1 MFNGIVYNQGII
13 KNIKRNPKCVKG
25 SLVIEINSNI
35 SFHKNDIGESVCCDG
50 VCLTLIRI
58 KKKSFLFYLSKETLK
73 RSNFKN
79 VKLGKHINIEKSLYH
94 GKKISGHYIQ
104 GHVDTTSKVISIK
117 IIDKSWIVNFK
128 LNRKYHKFIV
138 EKGSISINGVSLTV
152 SKVRK
157 NSFEITIIPHT
168 LKLTNL
174 INLKKGDLVNIE
186 FDMVGKYLNNIQLK

>member
-13 KNIKRNPKCVKG
+13 KSFRRSPRYVKG
-25 SLVIEINSNI
+25 SLVIEVSSKIN
-35 SFHKNDIGESVCCDG
+35 FKKEDIGESVCCDG

-79 VKLGKHINIEKSLYH
+79 IKIGKHINIEKPLLF

-104 GHVDTTSKVISIK
+104 GHVDTTSVIQNIK
-117 IIDKSWIVNFK
+117 IIDKSWVVKFSLNKKFK
-128 LNRKYHKFIV
+128 KYIV

-152 SKVRK
+152 SKL
-157 NSFEITIIPHT
+157 NSQSFEVTIIPHT

-174 INLKKGDLVNIE
+174 VKLKSKDIVNVE
-186 FDMVGKYLNNIQLK
+186 FDLIGKYLNKIYN